1 MKKLIIALVIVTLS
15 WGWGLAEDR
24 DDTYSERLGV
34 YDWYYNNG
42 MPFPDKLPKHYHW
55 EYMSI
60 RDGEKIPEGWEPFGV
75 IPYNNKWD
83 EKEEAGHK
91 IIIIRSPQS
100 KGLIWLKRRVCD

>member
-42 MPFPDKLPKHYHW
+42 MPLPDKLPKHCHW
-55 EYMSI
+55 EYKNEYISNAMKFLK
-60 RDGEKIPEGWEPFGV
+60 ENPEWEPFSV
-75 IPYNNKWD
+75 TINEWL
-83 EKEEAGHK
+83 EE
-91 IIIIRSPQS
+91 INV
-100 KGLIWLKRRVCD
+100 LIWLKRRVCD